1 MRTNQPTRKPQACSS
16 QIRAQPF
23 EELEAKYSF
32 TFREPTAEDRARF
45 YAKLE
50 EEGRETDSWWPEMSR
65 AILEDARRCERIRK
79 EARAELL
86 DEISEWQRER
96 RKAKRE
102 ARPKYSRAAMIALE
116 MKGAEQ

>member
-1 MRTNQPTRKPQACSS
+1 MRNSQPTRKLQACSS

-32 TFREPTAEDRARF
+32 TFREPTAAERAGF

-50 EEGRETDSWWPEMSR
+50 EEGRETESWWPEMSR
-65 AILEDARRCERIRK
+65 AILEDARRAERIRK

-96 RKAKRE
+96 RKAKRD
-102 ARPKYSRAAMIALE
+102 ARPKYSRATMLALE
-116 MKGAEQ
+116 TRGATQ